1 MQVKLGVRQLL
12 LELEEELRALSWW
25 ESQAPAAQAL
35 QSQEP
40 FCVDTLEFAQWL
52 QWVFIPRMHSIIQ
65 TGQALPSQC
74 AIYEMAEVVYR
85 EQLSTVTCL
94 LGCLKRIDVAIVSPH
109 RLH

>member
-52 QWVFIPRMHSIIQ
+52 QWVFIPRMHSIVSTEQ
-65 TGQALPSQC
+65 PLPSQC
-74 AIYEMAEVVYR
+74 AIFEMAAVVYR
-85 EQLSTVTCL
+85 EQQALTAQL
-94 LGCLKRIDVAIVSPH
+94 QRCLKAIDTMIMSQQV
-109 RLH
+109 LH